1 MMALLWKGYD
11 NAMSQNTK
19 RDVEER
25 GTICR
30 MKKSIFRHGL
40 VYGVPVIVYAGLIFL
55 LSSVSKLPEEVSFIN
70 GVDKWAHCIEYY
82 FFGFLIYR
90 WLINKRSRFIRKNAF
105 FFTIL
110 IGICFGL
117 SDEWHQSYVPGRD
130 ATIGDVLA
138 DSLGIIAAAVTY
150 HTTIK
155 RISFLKKID
164 ETLERKF
171 VHEQ

>member
-1 MMALLWKGYD
+1 MALLWKRYG
-11 NAMSQNTK
+11 NAVPQNTR

-25 GTICR
+25 GRIRRT
-30 MKKSIFRHGL
+30 KKSSFRHGL

-55 LSSVSKLPEEVSFIN
+55 LSSVSKLPEEVFFIN
-70 GVDKWAHCIEYY
+70 SVDKWAHCIEYY
-82 FFGFLIYR
+82 FFGFLIRR
-90 WLINKRSRFIRKNAF
+90 WLINKRSSFVRKNSL

-117 SDEWHQSYVPGRD
+117 SDEWHQSYVPGSD
-130 ATIGDVLA
+130 ATIGDVLFDA
-138 DSLGIIAAAVTY
+138 LGIIAAAVTY
-150 HTTIK
+150 HTTIT
-155 RISFLKKID
+155 RISFLKKFD

>member
-1 MMALLWKGYD
+1 MPR
-11 NAMSQNTK
+11 NTK
-19 RDVEER
+19 REIEER
-25 GTICR
+25 GMICR
-30 MKKSIFRHGL
+30 LKKSSFRRGF
-40 VYGVPVIVYAGLIFL
+40 VYGAPVIFYAALIFF
-55 LSSVSKLPEEVSFIN
+55 LSSVSKFPEEVSFIN
-70 GVDKWAHCIEYY
+70 GIDNWSHCIEYY
-82 FFGFLIYR
+82 FFGLLICR
-90 WLINKRSRFIRKNAF
+90 WLINERNRFIKKNAHL
-105 FFTIL
+105 FTIL